1 MRLRLSTLLALTAA
15 LGLLILASGMTAGAS
30 ALGEYQVKAAFVY
43 NFSKYVE
50 WPAESFDGNGAPIV
64 VTVLGNVPSPG
75 AFETIRGKTVRTRK
89 VEVRTVKRL
98 DDVGDTHILFVCGS
112 EREHLGRILEFCRN
126 RNVLSISDIEHFDQA
141 GGAISFITV
150 DQRVRFQINLAAAR
164 RSGLKISSQLLKLA
178 RNVIE

>member
-15 LGLLILASGMTAGAS
+15 LGLLVLLPGMAAGAS

-50 WPAESFDGNGAPIV
+50 WPAESFESNSTPIV

-75 AFETIRGKTVRTRK
+75 AFEAIRGKTVKARK
-89 VEVRTVKRL
+89 VELRTVRRL
-98 DDVGDTHILFVCGS
+98 EDVQETHVLFVCAS
-112 EREHLGRILEFCRN
+112 EKEHLGRILEFCRN

-141 GGAISFITV
+141 GGAISFVTV
-150 DQRVRFQINLAAAR
+150 DQKVRFHINLGAAR
-164 RSGLKISSQLLKLA
+164 RSGLRISSQLLKLA